1 MNPAHLTIAAVAA
14 LAAAGAAQKRRGER
28 NVDSYKVLSRYADQ
42 THKGLEEYYPDTARG
57 ELKPHRTERVFY
69 AGDGYRKIGYTG
81 PADGMMVPV
90 EARYVVPVQG
100 NIFYGDKFS
109 ALVKSIRDGDQPI
122 VDAGYG
128 FFSIVDRSDI
138 RQSREYN
145 EWEMGE
151 PYDDDD
157 LGELTVQVRDG
168 NHRTFAALVAG
179 APFTWVMLSDSD
191 KQDIFD
197 PHPSRKR
204 AKDKLYRAIR
214 KAQRE
219 AGAPLLTRPRK
230 PRGYKKAQAQLQVAE
245 ARGKSIDDGIRKIQ
259 VSLLREF
266 DEYNKSYSFKSLEER
281 ERRAGLY
288 LGLLMK
294 DLRKADRRKFS
305 DIVRNHPLSKALEAL
320 EDERMEMSRK
330 LYDLRKSAGV
340 RP

>member
-1 MNPAHLTIAAVAA
+1 MTPAHLTLAAIAA
-14 LAAAGAAQKRRGER
+14 LAAAGKLKKRRGER

-42 THKGLEEYYPDTARG
+42 PHEGLEEYYPDTARG

-100 NIFYGDKFS
+100 NIFSGDKFS

-179 APFTWVMLSDSD
+179 APFTWVRLSDSD
-191 KQDIFD
+191 KKDIFNPD
-197 PHPSRKR
+197 PSRKR
-204 AKDKLYRAIR
+204 AMDKLYRVIR
-214 KAQRE
+214 KVQRD

-245 ARGKSIDDGIRKIQ
+245 AKEKSIDDDIRKIQ
-259 VSLLREF
+259 VVLLREL
-266 DEYNKSYSFKSLEER
+266 DEYNKSYAFKSLEEL
-281 ERRAGLY
+281 EKRAGLY
-288 LGLLMK
+288 LGFLMQ
-294 DLRKADRRKFS
+294 DLREADYSKFL
-305 DIVRNHPLSKALEAL
+305 DVIKNHPLSKALDAL
-320 EDERMEMSRK
+320 RGERAEMSRR
-330 LYDLRKSAGV
+330 LYDLRKAAGV
-340 RP
+340 KP